1 MHMSTLVYL
10 QGEVGGGMRG
20 VQMSFHANFMGEQT
34 FHANFIGEQMSYT
47 PDMQVDDTMTKIFL
61 SGGEWAQKSSQSMYQ
76 KRIFKVYKL
85 RKLEYT
91 Y

>member
-1 MHMSTLVYL
+1 MPI
-10 QGEVGGGMRG
+10 
-20 VQMSFHANFMGEQT
+20 
-34 FHANFIGEQMSYT
+34 FIGEQMSYT

-61 SGGEWAQKSSQSMYQ
+61 SGEWAQKSSQSMYQ
-76 KRIFKVYKL
+76 KRIFKGYKL